1 VILAGRYRLV
11 SHRITLDSVRY
22 APRITVCSSDE
33 WCVYAEHRWVK
44 YAPPGTRQWQPFDA
58 QRVPVIDKWAGE
70 RIGGGLVDNIKNG
83 TILLT
88 GQIVS
93 ARDHHLLISHGSS
106 AAADWWSGP
115 EGGWGQSSVQ
125 CDVVILA
132 TGFKPTHGEWLHE
145 AALGSEG
152 RRALH
157 KVGFSHGDA
166 LLPLRQ
172 IGKEALAVGRAIA
185 SLYGPQKGAMD

>member
-1 VILAGRYRLV
+1 M
-11 SHRITLDSVRY
+11 
-22 APRITVCSSDE
+22 
-33 WCVYAEHRWVK
+33 
-44 YAPPGTRQWQPFDA
+44 
-58 QRVPVIDKWAGE
+58 QRVEVRGAFRCNE
-70 RIGGGLVDNIKNG
+70 LRFEALLV
-83 TILLT
+83 
-88 GQIVS
+88 
-93 ARDHHLLISHGSS
+93 
-106 AAADWWSGP
+106 
-115 EGGWGQSSVQ
+115 
-125 CDVVILA
+125 A